1 MGALKIAI
9 TVVFILVCIAR
20 VVVVLMQEGKS
31 RSHKRC
37 SRDLLGEEQGTFH
50 GGTPG
55 EVYQVAGGMLYG
67 ACGDTES
74 ECILRYWD
82 RKVD

>member
-9 TVVFILVCIAR
+9 TVVFILVCIAL
-20 VVVVLMQEGKS
+20 VVLVLMQ
-31 RSHKRC
+31 
-37 SRDLLGEEQGTFH
+37 EEQGTFH